1 MMKGFM
7 MRYSKETRV
16 TGRVAA
22 CLASVSS
29 ILVLVGPTSAAAHE
43 ADPMYQAGT
52 GHFSI
57 QLTGQEVPEGGDPD
71 GQGSATLDFNPQ
83 KEQVCFNITW
93 TRLSGD
99 VTALHLHAAARGSE
113 GPHWID
119 FFNNQSFPG
128 AQSTASGC
136 VPTPRDKIAAVINHP
151 ADYYL
156 NVHST
161 VFDKGAIR
169 GQLN

>member
-1 MMKGFM
+1 MQYGKGARAM
-7 MRYSKETRV
+7 
-16 TGRVAA
+16 GRIGV

-29 ILVLVGPTSAAAHE
+29 VLVLVGPTSAAAHE
-43 ADPMYQAGT
+43 ARPTYQVGK

-57 QLTGQEVPEGGDPD
+57 QLTGREVPEGGDPD
-71 GQGSATLDFNPQ
+71 GQGSATLDLNPQ
-83 KEQVCFNITW
+83 KEEACFTITW
-93 TRLSGD
+93 SRLRGK

-128 AQSTASGC
+128 TQSMASGC
-136 VPTPRDKIAAVINHP
+136 VPSPRDRIDTVINHP

-161 VFDKGAIR
+161 TFEKGALR